1 METVDPRE
9 IVKAAF
15 RLVEVLPPLT
25 FDISVYT
32 ADEEASDLV
41 PDIYTV
47 RKNNEG
53 DFTVFSE
60 NVEPFTIHTYRDF
73 EIILKKAVIE
83 IIDCSTRN
91 PVNDHVI
98 TQMILFRCEEQ
109 GCLDRRRHATS
120 KIQGAFR
127 KYKKNKKTKARKN
140 WRKML
145 PVGIIAGPVHRR
157 ATESANNPD
166 RLTELGLFNDPEARA
181 RYFQPATSFGK
192 RKVCQNGAL
201 KIVNSEIKYLKIKV
215 N

>member
-9 IVKAAF
+9 VVKAAF
-15 RLVEVLPPLT
+15 RLVEVLPPGE
-25 FDISVYT
+25 FSVGVYT
-32 ADEEASDLV
+32 VDDEPAGLLGY
-41 PDIYTV
+41 IYTV

-53 DFTVFSE
+53 NFTVFSE
-60 NVEPFTIHTYRDF
+60 NVEPFTIHSYRDF
-73 EIILKKAVIE
+73 EIVLKKAVID
-83 IIDCSTRN
+83 IVDCSTRN
-91 PVNDHVI
+91 AVNDHVL
-98 TQMILFRCEEQ
+98 TQMVLFRCEDQ

-166 RLTELGLFNDPEARA
+166 RLSELGLFNDPEARD

-192 RKVCQNGAL
+192 RKQNGAL
-201 KIVNSEIKYLKIKV
+201 KVVNSEIKYLSV
-215 N
+215 